1 MSIEVE
7 AEGGLRTPYA
17 GYLVFPRWAETGL
30 GIVGHVE
37 TPILVRG
44 RTADEVVA
52 QIAAMTLQEVKNRL
66 DEAVRS
72 AEELQA

>member
-1 MSIEVE
+1 
-7 AEGGLRTPYA
+7 LRTPFC

-44 RTADEVVA
+44 RTEDEVVTHLTT
-52 QIAAMTLQEVKNRL
+52 MSLQSVRDRL
-66 DEAVRS
+66 HDAVRS
-72 AEELQA
+72 AEEAPS